1 VSLPVFLTLV
11 AAAVCYI
18 VSLWRW
24 PLRPCPACKGRGVNR
39 GSTSRRYGRC
49 RKCKGTKQVRRIGA
63 TAVHR
68 FFWALAGA
76 AMRGRLKEKVEK
88 ARDRAGWPE

>member
-1 VSLPVFLTLV
+1 MFLALV
-11 AAAVCYI
+11 ILAAGWV

-24 PLRPCPACKGRGVNR
+24 PLRPCPWCKGRGVNR
-39 GSTSRRYGRC
+39 GSSARRYGRC

-68 FFWALAGA
+68 FWWSLAGSA
-76 AMRGRLKEKVEK
+76 TKQRMQERVEK
-88 ARDRAGWPE
+88 AQDKARYPES